1 MLMAGASLVLLI
13 LVMIILARQYQQC
26 WQMHQQALLALVDM
40 SERMATMECKL
51 DAVTKR
57 VMQIAAMPP
66 AECDTDRGSRVRREQ
81 SGLLEGAAGSQD
93 AVTRRSSSQAGR
105 VQQVHSVTDTI
116 SRMPSASHSR
126 QRRAPSGPTSSELS
140 AAMQS
145 DADGG
150 KVTFKRVMSDTLV
163 RVPSTSRPL
172 PPSAEPWRYARC
184 FPQENVSREGKAGEQ
199 AQKCPD
205 ERTMMSEGRTGV
217 QQGSK
222 KTEPAS
228 PSAGMISPDD
238 ALRCIQHACCLRA
251 CMHAYTHGES
261 TFTYATDIPAYTY
274 ADAPRGWSQ
283 VS

>member
-1 MLMAGASLVLLI
+1 MLQMLMAGASLVLLI
-13 LVMIILARQYQQC
+13 LVTIILARQYQQC
-26 WQMHQQALLALVDM
+26 WQMHQQALLALVHM
-40 SERMATMECKL
+40 SERMATIERKL

-93 AVTRRSSSQAGR
+93 AVTRRSSSQADR
-105 VQQVHSVTDTI
+105 VHSVTDTI

-150 KVTFKRVMSDTLV
+150 KVTFKRVMSDTLM
-163 RVPSTSRPL
+163 RVPSTSSLHSPADL
-172 PPSAEPWRYARC
+172 GG
-184 FPQENVSREGKAGEQ
+184 VL
-199 AQKCPD
+199 PD
-205 ERTMMSEGRTGV
+205 ERMMMSEGRTCV
-217 QQGSK
+217 QQDSRK
-222 KTEPAS
+222 KEPAS

-238 ALRCIQHACCLRA
+238 ALRCIQHACV
-251 CMHAYTHGES
+251 HTYTE
-261 TFTYATDIPAYTY
+261 YVYVCYRYT
-274 ADAPRGWSQ
+274 RIH
-283 VS
+283 

>member
-1 MLMAGASLVLLI
+1 MDVMEWASLVLLI

-26 WQMHQQALLALVDM
+26 WQMHQQALLALVHM
-40 SERMATMECKL
+40 SERMATIERKL

-66 AECDTDRGSRVRREQ
+66 AECDTDAGSRVRREQ

-93 AVTRRSSSQAGR
+93 AVTRRSSSQADR
-105 VQQVHSVTDTI
+105 VHSVTDTI

-150 KVTFKRVMSDTLV
+150 KVTFKRVMSDTLM

-172 PPSAEPWRYARC
+172 PPSAAPSRYARGL
-184 FPQENVSREGKAGEQ
+184 PQENVSREGKAGEQ

-217 QQGSK
+217 QQGSR

-238 ALRCIQHACCLRA
+238 ALRCIQHACV
-251 CMHAYTHGES
+251 HTYTE
-261 TFTYATDIPAYTY
+261 YVYVCYRYT
-274 ADAPRGWSQ
+274 RIH
-283 VS
+283 

>member
-1 MLMAGASLVLLI
+1 MLQMLMAGASLVLLI

-66 AECDTDRGSRVRREQ
+66 AECDTDAGSRVRREQ

-93 AVTRRSSSQAGR
+93 AVTRRSSSQDA
-105 VQQVHSVTDTI
+105 VT
-116 SRMPSASHSR
+116 
-126 QRRAPSGPTSSELS
+126 RRSSS
-140 AAMQS
+140 Q
-145 DADGG
+145 
-150 KVTFKRVMSDTLV
+150 
-163 RVPSTSRPL
+163 
-172 PPSAEPWRYARC
+172 ARGL
-184 FPQENVSREGKAGEQ
+184 PQENVSREGKAGEQ
-199 AQKCPD
+199 AQKCLG

-261 TFTYATDIPAYTY
+261 TFTYATDIHAYTY

>member
-13 LVMIILARQYQQC
+13 LVMIILARQYHQC

-40 SERMATMECKL
+40 SERMATMERKL

-66 AECDTDRGSRVRREQ
+66 AECYTDTGSRVRREQ
-81 SGLLEGAAGSQD
+81 SGLLEGTAGSQD
-93 AVTRRSSSQAGR
+93 AVTRRSSSQAAGR
-105 VQQVHSVTDTI
+105 VHSVTDTI
-116 SRMPSASHSR
+116 SHMPSASNSR

-172 PPSAEPWRYARC
+172 PPSAEPSRYARGL
-184 FPQENVSREGKAGEQ
+184 PQENVSREGKAGEQ

-217 QQGSK
+217 QQGSR
-222 KTEPAS
+222 KTEPAL

-238 ALRCIQHACCLRA
+238 ALRCIQHACMRA
-251 CMHAYTHGES
+251 CMHACIHTRREYVHVCYRYTRIH
-261 TFTYATDIPAYTY
+261 I
-274 ADAPRGWSQ
+274 R
-283 VS
+283 

>member
-40 SERMATMECKL
+40 SERMATMERKL

-66 AECDTDRGSRVRREQ
+66 AECDTDAGSRVRREQ
-81 SGLLEGAAGSQD
+81 SGLLEGAAG
-93 AVTRRSSSQAGR
+93 
-105 VQQVHSVTDTI
+105 
-116 SRMPSASHSR
+116 
-126 QRRAPSGPTSSELS
+126 
-140 AAMQS
+140 
-145 DADGG
+145 
-150 KVTFKRVMSDTLV
+150 
-163 RVPSTSRPL
+163 
-172 PPSAEPWRYARC
+172 ARGL
-184 FPQENVSREGKAGEQ
+184 PQENVSREGKAGEQ

>member
-66 AECDTDRGSRVRREQ
+66 AECDTDAGSRVRREQ
-81 SGLLEGAAGSQD
+81 SGLLEGAARSQD

-140 AAMQS
+140 AVMQS
-145 DADGG
+145 DVDGG
-150 KVTFKRVMSDTLV
+150 GMTFKRVMSDTLM

-172 PPSAEPWRYARC
+172 PPSAEPSRYARGL
-184 FPQENVSREGKAGEQ
+184 PQENVSREGKAGEQ

-217 QQGSK
+217 QQGSR
-222 KTEPAS
+222 KTEPAL

-238 ALRCIQHACCLRA
+238 ALRCIQHACMRA
-251 CMHAYTHGES
+251 CMHACIHTRREYVHVCYRYTRIH
-261 TFTYATDIPAYTY
+261 I
-274 ADAPRGWSQ
+274 R
-283 VS
+283 

>member
-1 MLMAGASLVLLI
+1 MLQMLMAGASLVLLI
-13 LVMIILARQYQQC
+13 LVMIILARQYQLC

-40 SERMATMECKL
+40 SERMATMERKL

-66 AECDTDRGSRVRREQ
+66 AECGTDRGSRVRREQ

-93 AVTRRSSSQAGR
+93 AVTRRSSSQADR
-105 VQQVHSVTDTI
+105 VHSVTDTI

-150 KVTFKRVMSDTLV
+150 KVTFKRVMSDTLM

-172 PPSAEPWRYARC
+172 PPSAEPWRYARGL
-184 FPQENVSREGKAGEQ
+184 PQENVSREGKAGEQ

-238 ALRCIQHACCLRA
+238 ALRCIQHACMRA
-251 CMHAYTHGES
+251 CMHACIHTRREYVHVCYRYTRIH
-261 TFTYATDIPAYTY
+261 I
-274 ADAPRGWSQ
+274 R
-283 VS
+283 